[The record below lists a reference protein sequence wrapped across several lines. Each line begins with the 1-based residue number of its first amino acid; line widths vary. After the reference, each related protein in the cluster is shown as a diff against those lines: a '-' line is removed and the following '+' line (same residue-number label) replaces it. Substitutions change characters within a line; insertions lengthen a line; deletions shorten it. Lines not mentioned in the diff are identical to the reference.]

1 MKKLSG
7 SNERSADLFP
17 NLTNFLTQPNQTPT
31 KFSFQ
36 NSKRRIHMT
45 YEEAIKII
53 ISEFKLTCQICMHP
67 QEVGYCDTCN
77 YKIAI
82 DTITPKGESNEKNLF

>member
-7 SNERSADLFP
+7 SGERSADLFP
-17 NLTNFLTQPNQTPT
+17 NPNQFFNQPNQTLP

-36 NSKRRIHMT
+36 YSKRRIHMT

-53 ISEFKLTCQICMHP
+53 ISEFKLTCMHP

-77 YKIAI
+77 YNKYYYSKRRIQ
-82 DTITPKGESNEKNLF
+82 